1 MPIPF
6 ETLEAEALRLPS
18 AERARLLDRIVESL
32 DQDAARD
39 EAWDA
44 VAARRDAE
52 AAEGAADVVVPL
64 DEALERLRAEIR

>member
-6 ETLEAEALRLPS
+6 ETLEVEVLRLPP
-18 AERARLLDRIVESL
+18 AERVRLLDRVVESL

-44 VAARRDAE
+44 LAARRDAE
-52 AAEGAADVVVPL
+52 TVEGAADAVVPL
-64 DEALERLRAEIR
+64 DEALERLRAGIR